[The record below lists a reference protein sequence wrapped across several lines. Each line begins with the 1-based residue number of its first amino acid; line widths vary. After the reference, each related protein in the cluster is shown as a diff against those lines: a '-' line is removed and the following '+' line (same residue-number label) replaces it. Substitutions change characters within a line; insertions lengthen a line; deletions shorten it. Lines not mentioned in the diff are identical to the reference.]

1 MPETTTQEPDRRGL
15 LLVLSSPSGAGKTTL
30 AKKIL
35 ETEAQSLK
43 MSVSLTTRPARPG
56 EVDGKDYWFVS
67 QDRFME
73 MRDAGEL
80 LEWAQVF
87 GNYYATPRAK
97 VEAAIERGED
107 VLFDVDWQGARQ
119 ISEAMSADVVRVFI
133 LPPSGETLESRL
145 TTRNQDSA
153 EVVALRMAQAS
164 GEISH
169 WNEYDY
175 VIINEKVDASF
186 AQLQSILAAERLKR
200 TRRTGLEG
208 FVEKLQSDLGK
219 SVWNKDAGE

>member
-1 MPETTTQEPDRRGL
+1 MSETTTQEPDRRGL

-56 EVDGKDYWFVS
+56 EVDGKDYLFVS

-87 GNYYATPRAK
+87 GNYYATPRVK
-97 VEAAIERGED
+97 VEAAIEQGED

-119 ISEAMSADVVRVFI
+119 ISEAMAEDVVRVFI
-133 LPPSGETLESRL
+133 LPPSGETLENRL

-186 AQLQSILAAERLKR
+186 AQLQAILAAERLKR

-219 SVWNKDAGE
+219 SVWKKDAST